1 ISLSSN
7 PPGQRF
13 AASELTR
20 SSGFQGV
27 DGLFRLRPDGTAERG
42 FAIMEVQRSGNQP
55 IDAAPSA
62 FGTAVAQY

>member
-1 ISLSSN
+1 MA
-7 PPGQRF
+7 F
-13 AASELTR
+13 
-20 SSGFQGV
+20 SGF
-27 DGLFRLRPDGTAERG
+27 GLDGTAERG